1 MGSRWQSWAT
11 TYWQR
16 VSATF
21 ALAITLNGGSAG
33 HAIANVHRP
42 ITVGVYDN
50 TPKLF
55 WDEDTEQPAGFFPEI
70 FADIARREGWQV
82 RYVRCDWADCLTALE
97 GGELDLMMDVAYS
110 QSRDTRFDFNR
121 EVVVPSWS
129 VVVARRENRFNSV
142 LDLDGKRIGVL
153 SMGIQYDA
161 LAATAQE
168 FDIRPEL
175 VVATDYDELASL
187 LKQGEVDGVIVNRFF
202 PIADRMPGAIQTN
215 ILVKPTQLHFAVPN
229 NANGDLLQAIDK
241 HLAALKN
248 QPNSLYY
255 VAGERWLQGVDVY
268 KTDWPMLRRL
278 AFVMVLAMLGGTSL
292 GLVLWNR
299 SLRREVAKRL
309 EAQSKLNYEVCHDG
323 LTHLPNRNFLM
334 EHLAATLVQVRAQ
347 TSPGFVLLFLD
358 LDRFKVVNDSL
369 GHLMGDKLLV
379 AMAHRLSQGQ
389 HWVARLGGDE
399 FVIMLEHTTDLDL
412 AIQTAN
418 DVLKRLQAPC
428 WLEGHEVT
436 VGASIGIVIGT
447 DRYLTPIEILRDA
460 DIAMYG
466 AKAKG
471 RNRYNIFDPAMQVKA
486 CQQLTLENDLR
497 SAVKHHEFL
506 LYYQPLIDLRS
517 RHIAGFEALVRW
529 QHPTQGLLGPVTF
542 IPIAEE
548 TGLIIPLG
556 WWILETACAQLAEWR
571 RRHPQLGS
579 ITVSVNVSAAQL
591 REPHWLQTFD
601 QVLAR
606 TGLPGKN
613 LILEITETLLMQNM
627 DTAAGLL
634 QALQE
639 RQVGI
644 SIDDFGTGYSSFSY
658 LHQLPITGLKIDR
671 LFIENLLSNTTKHQN
686 IVKTMLVLAR
696 QMDLQVTAEGVS
708 SEAQMTLLT
717 AMGCDLGQGFWF
729 DYPMPADQALQR
741 LMAPA
746 SVGPALG
753 SYS

>member
-1 MGSRWQSWAT
+1 MAIALYGGATDPALAT
-11 TYWQR
+11 T
-16 VSATF
+16 
-21 ALAITLNGGSAG
+21 
-33 HAIANVHRP
+33 HDP
-42 ITVGVYDN
+42 ITVGIYDN
-50 TPKLF
+50 APKLF

-70 FADIARREGWQV
+70 FAEIARREQWQV

-110 QSRDTRFDFNR
+110 QERDARFDFNR

-129 VVVARRENRFNSV
+129 VVVARPGVWLNSV
-142 LDLDGKRIGVL
+142 LDLDRKRIGVL

-175 VVATDYDELASL
+175 VVSTSYDELARL
-187 LKQGEVDGVIVNRFF
+187 LEQGAVDGVIVNRFF

-215 ILVKPTQLHFAVPN
+215 ILVKPTQLHFAAPN
-229 NANGDLLQAIDK
+229 NANEDLLRAIDQQ
-241 HLAALKN
+241 LADLKN
-248 QPNSLYY
+248 QPSSLYY
-255 VAGERWLQGVDVY
+255 VAGERWLRGVDVY
-268 KTDWPMLRRL
+268 KTNWPLLRRL
-278 AFVMVLAMLGGTSL
+278 GAITVLAMLGGTSL

-309 EAQSKLNYEVCHDG
+309 ETQAKLNYDVCHDG
-323 LTHLPNRNFLM
+323 LTNLPNRNFLM
-334 EHLAATLVQVRAQ
+334 EHLEGALTQVRANA
-347 TSPGFVLLFLD
+347 SPGFVLLFLD

-379 AMAHRLSQGQ
+379 EMAHRLSQGQ

-399 FVIMLEHTTDLDL
+399 FVIMLEHTTDLDQ
-412 AIQTAN
+412 ATHTAN

-428 WLEGHEVT
+428 WLEGHEIT

-447 DRYLTPIEILRDA
+447 DRYLTPTEIIRDA

-471 RNRYNIFDPAMQVKA
+471 RNRYAIFDPTMRAKA
-486 CQQLTLENDLR
+486 SQQLTLENDLR
-497 SAVKHHEFL
+497 GALKHQEFL

-517 RHIAGFEALVRW
+517 RRIAGLEALVRW

-571 RRHPQLGS
+571 RRNPHLSS

-591 REPHWLQTFD
+591 REPHWLQKFD

-627 DTAAGLL
+627 DTAVGLL
-634 QALQE
+634 TALQE

-671 LFIENLLSNTTKHQN
+671 LFIENLLSNTAKHQN

-741 LMAPA
+741 LMAPVEA
-746 SVGPALG
+746 SSVAGLYP
-753 SYS
+753 